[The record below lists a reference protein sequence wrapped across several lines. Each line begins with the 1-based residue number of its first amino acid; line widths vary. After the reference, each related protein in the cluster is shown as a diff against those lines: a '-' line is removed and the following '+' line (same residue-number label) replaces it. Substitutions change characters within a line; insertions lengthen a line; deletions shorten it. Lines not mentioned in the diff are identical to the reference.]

1 MILYSNYTLTELLNT
16 MHGTQRFIHLITSE
30 KKKKPTKKP
39 TPPQRNQEHPH
50 VSVTLK
56 SYLIHPLEIFK

>member
-30 KKKKPTKKP
+30 KKTYKKT
-39 TPPQRNQEHPH
+39 TPLQRNQEHPH
-50 VSVTLK
+50 VSTTLK
-56 SYLIHPLEIFK
+56 SYLIRPLEIFK